1 MRFRLLRVKQ
11 RETMM
16 NRREFLKSTAAA
28 SAAIGLPTVIPSAVL
43 GKDGAAPPSD
53 RAAIGL
59 IACGNRARFAGNY
72 KNYAKSE
79 VVAVCDPID
88 WRRLN
93 FKKTFGNCADHVD
106 FRELLARK
114 DVDAVHI
121 ATADHWHVPIA
132 LLAAKAG
139 KDMYTEKPLG
149 ISIAHDLESRKIVDK
164 YKRIFQ
170 YGAQQRSQV
179 YARMGIELVLNGHI
193 GEVKEI
199 LVKCPKGHSGG
210 SGQPAIPVPKGV
222 NYDLWLGP
230 APKEPFCADRVLY
243 QPNKWWI
250 ERNGIYHIRDYAIGF
265 IAGWGAHPMDMLQ
278 WWADNSGMKETIPVK
293 YEGTGTLPTEGLFN
307 TVTHWDV
314 NCQYANGIKM
324 RFMDNNTAAR
334 LKLHKGF
341 GGTIAVLFLGTEGW
355 VRVSRGGWQ
364 TSSKQ
369 LAQKA
374 RNPGEKRLVVSTNQ
388 ITNFVDCVLARKT
401 PADDLH
407 SAVRSDVATHLCDI
421 AIRTGRQITWDSKEE
436 TIKCDPDA
444 VQMMARELRDPW
456 TL

>member
-1 MRFRLLRVKQ
+1 
-11 RETMM
+11 M
-16 NRREFLKSTAAA
+16 NRREFMRNSTAAGA
-28 SAAIGLPTVIPSAVL
+28 MIALPAIIPSTSL
-43 GKDGAAPPSD
+43 GRDGAAAPSD
-53 RAAIGL
+53 RAAIG
-59 IACGNRARFAGNY
+59 IVACGNRARYAGKY
-72 KNYAKSE
+72 KQYARSE

-88 WRRLN
+88 WRRLH
-93 FKKTFGNCADHVD
+93 FKKMFGNCKDYVD
-106 FRELLARK
+106 FRDLLARK

-132 LLAAKAG
+132 LMAARAG

-164 YKRIFQ
+164 YKRVFQ

-179 YARMGIELVLNGHI
+179 YSRMGIELVLNGHI

-210 SGQPAIPVPKGV
+210 SGRPVMPVPKGV
-222 NYDLWLGP
+222 DYDLWLGP
-230 APKEPFCADRVLY
+230 APKAPFCADRVLY
-243 QPNKWWI
+243 KPGKWWI

-278 WWADNSGMKETIPVK
+278 WWADNSGMKEMIPVK
-293 YEGTGTLPTEGLFN
+293 YEGKGTLPTKGLFN
-307 TVTHWDV
+307 TVTHWDMH
-314 NCQYANGIKM
+314 CQYANGIKM
-324 RFMDNNTAAR
+324 RFMDNDTAGK

-364 TSSKQ
+364 TSSKE

-374 RNPGEKRLVVSTNQ
+374 RNPGKKRLKVSKDQ
-388 ITNFVDCVLARKT
+388 ITDFVDCVLSRET
-401 PADDLH
+401 PVDDLH

-421 AIRTGRQITWDSKEE
+421 AIRTGRPITWDSKAE
-436 TIKCDPDA
+436 TIKGDA
-444 VQMMARELRDPW
+444 DAAKMMKRQLRAPW